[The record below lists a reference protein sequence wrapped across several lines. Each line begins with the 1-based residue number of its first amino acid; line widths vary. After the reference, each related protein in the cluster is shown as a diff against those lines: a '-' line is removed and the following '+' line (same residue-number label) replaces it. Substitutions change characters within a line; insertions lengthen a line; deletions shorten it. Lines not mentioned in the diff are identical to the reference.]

1 MRNNAASIIGNGV
14 ILLLWQLRCHCNP
27 DHDKF
32 SSLSNTTVVAI
43 FPNVCLWQRIV
54 YAQTW
59 QLYIDPENLYW
70 GTFVCQYAGLCCC
83 IVWPLFLFDCFVKI
97 WAICKNFLGK
107 WSTAPP
113 GRKLPVRLW
122 NQWRFSSKLWGDSG
136 PIWHRNYLLYLFFYL
151 NRPKQSYCSG
161 TFLYFVVSII
171 FISTLYA
178 INWLTCCMHVRR
190 WV

>member
-1 MRNNAASIIGNGV
+1 MSWSGLQWHRS
-14 ILLLWQLRCHCNP
+14 CHSNP

-59 QLYIDPENLYW
+59 PLYIDPENLYW

-113 GRKLPVRLW
+113 ARKLPVRLCITGK
-122 NQWRFSSKLWGDSG
+122 ST
-136 PIWHRNYLLYLFFYL
+136 WHDFGLVSNSYLSEHISLQLSIFHMTCSTKNLAFDDWHWSLL
-151 NRPKQSYCSG
+151 NSPA
-161 TFLYFVVSII
+161 VVYEIEG
-171 FISTLYA
+171 
-178 INWLTCCMHVRR
+178 
-190 WV
+190 